1 MPEHVF
7 GYASKINNLDTLL
20 IDPRAE
26 VFGSFDTESSTLKIA
41 SKRVPALDLAELAIV

>member
-1 MPEHVF
+1 MLLDFSVAAH
-7 GYASKINNLDTLL
+7 GGRIDTLL